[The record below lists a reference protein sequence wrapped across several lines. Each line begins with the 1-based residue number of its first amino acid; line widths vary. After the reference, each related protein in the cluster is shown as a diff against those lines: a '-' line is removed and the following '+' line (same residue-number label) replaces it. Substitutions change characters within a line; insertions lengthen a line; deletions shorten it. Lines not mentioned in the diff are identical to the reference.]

1 MRTRNQ
7 GTLITVLFFVV
18 FFAHAKTLTKKK
30 IPDIMEVTR
39 IRPHPYPSSVKR
51 KRRMRKLESGDIK
64 VTISPHTLVA

>member
-1 MRTRNQ
+1 ME
-7 GTLITVLFFVV
+7 
-18 FFAHAKTLTKKK
+18 KTK

-51 KRRMRKLESGDIK
+51 KRRMRKLESGDMK